1 MRYNRYAMPVH
12 PKVLE
17 KDFEN
22 TVSIDTL
29 SEIYETLKGK
39 SLSSIDSKVLKEITI
54 YLEKAWNKI
63 NYKKGINLR
72 DREKLA
78 PVFLELNRMLYGR
91 KRVPYAYRGVRLSSA
106 LDINAISKT
115 YPDSI
120 NDPGV
125 LEHLESLAYGLRSWS
140 EERETAEYWAAGE
153 EDTDKDKIVFKIKNP
168 KVVLDSVPVLEM
180 TMEFDTYILDTD
192 EVVLYIKNPKILD
205 ISQDKNIDNLYYVE
219 VKDME

>member
-91 KRVPYAYRGVRLSSA
+91 KRVPYAYRGARLSSA
-106 LDINAISKT
+106 LDINAISRT
-115 YPDSI
+115 YPNSI
-120 NDPGV
+120 NEPEV

-153 EDTDKDKIVFKIKNP
+153 EYTAKDKIVFKIRNP

-219 VKDME
+219 VKDMG